1 MILFILANRKGGV
14 CQLYFPSVPG
24 KMNYQQKDLP
34 GKDTVIS
41 NDQKYIPGWLH
52 RLSCTRK

>member
-41 NDQKYIPGWLH
+41 NDQKYIPG
-52 RLSCTRK
+52 